1 VARYSIRIKKS
12 ARKELEAVATK
23 SDLRR
28 IIERIESLAENPRP
42 IGSRKLSGRERYRI
56 RQGQYRILYT
66 IENDVLIIHVVK
78 IGHRKDVYRPR

>member
-1 VARYSIRIKKS
+1 MARYSLRIKKS

-23 SDLRR
+23 SDRRR

-42 IGSRKLSGRERYRI
+42 IGSRKLSGRERYRV

-66 IENDVLIIHVVK
+66 IENDVLIIHVIK
-78 IGHRKDVYRPR
+78 IGHRKDVYRSL

>member
-1 VARYSIRIKKS
+1 MARYSIRIKKS

-23 SDLRR
+23 SDRRR